1 MQQKFEPVG
10 DIRGRDFAAWLGLVP
25 RQYSTGGKSILGRS
39 QNGAAP
45 ISGRFLSVILMR
57 PKNWDRFSFGSWLKA
72 GAIRLHK
79 NKLAITLA
87 IKLARIAWS
96 VLRHC
101 TQFDNRLSRN
111 HPAKAPVCSIE
122 ENSNARGIVVFL
134 GVFRVH
140 EFYNPVTW
148 RQVMPHAK

>member
-1 MQQKFEPVG
+1 MHQKFEPVG

-72 GAIRLHK
+72 SAIRLHK

-87 IKLARIAWS
+87 NKPAAHWLERFEAR
-96 VLRHC
+96 H
-101 TQFDNRLSRN
+101 
-111 HPAKAPVCSIE
+111 
-122 ENSNARGIVVFL
+122 GI
-134 GVFRVH
+134 R
-140 EFYNPVTW
+140 
-148 RQVMPHAK
+148 